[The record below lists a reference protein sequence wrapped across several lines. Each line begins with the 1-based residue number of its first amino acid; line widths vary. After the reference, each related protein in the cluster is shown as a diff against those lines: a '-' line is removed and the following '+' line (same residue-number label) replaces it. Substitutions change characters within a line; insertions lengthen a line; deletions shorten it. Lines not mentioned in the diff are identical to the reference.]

1 MKGLIVLG
9 NGFEDVEAISVIDL
23 LRRSKLEIDAVTN
36 NQTLEVETAFGI
48 TLKAQK
54 FLKDVSAKDYDF
66 LVIPGGRAVRTVWVN
81 DRTLADLIIQFASS
95 KKLVAAICAGPLLVG
110 KLGLYKDLPY
120 TCFPGSE
127 TFITAGK
134 YSPKE
139 GVITA
144 GNFITA
150 KAMGYGIDF
159 GLAIIEYL
167 QGKKQR
173 EQIYQSI
180 RGEL

>member
-9 NGFEDVEAISVIDL
+9 NGFEDVEAISVIDV
-23 LRRSKLEIDAVTN
+23 LRRSKLEIDTVTN
-36 NQTLEVETAFGI
+36 NKTLEVETAFGI
-48 TLKAQK
+48 TLNAQK
-54 FLKDVSAKDYDF
+54 FLKDVNEKDYDF
-66 LVIPGGRAVRTVWVN
+66 LVIPGGRAVRTVWGN
-81 DRTLADLIIQFASS
+81 DRNLAELITQFVSS

-110 KLGLYKDLPY
+110 KLGFYKDLPY

-127 TFITAGK
+127 TYITAGK

-150 KAMGYGIDF
+150 KAMGYAIDF

-167 QGKKQR
+167 QGKRQR
-173 EQIYQSI
+173 EQIYLSI